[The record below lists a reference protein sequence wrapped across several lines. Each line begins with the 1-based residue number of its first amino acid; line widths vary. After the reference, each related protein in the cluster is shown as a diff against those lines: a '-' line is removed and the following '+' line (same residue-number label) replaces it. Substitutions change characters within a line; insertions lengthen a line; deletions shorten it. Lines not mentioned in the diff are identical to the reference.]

1 MKYIKYFE
9 NNNVNLQSIAN
20 KFEEFLNHIKKLDDI
35 SNSCVLKSIF
45 NQKNKK
51 YTITYKLEYSYSWN
65 VIKIEIKKHMGL
77 NFKPDYIQI
86 NIESIYSDSFRY
98 VEKIKNIVNFSDFFK
113 INLNNYISSTDQ
125 DSIEIKVPINKINEF
140 YKELDYYYAYVN
152 SELYN
157 L

>member
-45 NQKNKK
+45 NKK
-51 YTITYKLEYSYSWN
+51 YTITYKLEYSYSW
-65 VIKIEIKKHMGL
+65 IKIEIKKHMGL

-86 NIESIYSDSFRY
+86 NIDSIYNNSLKY
-98 VEKIKNIVNFSDFFK
+98 VEGIKNIISFLDFFK

-125 DSIEIKVPINKINEF
+125 GSIEIKVPINKINEF